1 MNKQA
6 LRESVYHYCNNSLSH
21 IKCTFFF
28 CKANI
33 YKEKPVFLRIN
44 PEKLKHLIMKH
55 LFQRGLLLVATFF
68 GLAFHLAAQS
78 TLMTIHMNDGTERNY
93 YMSEDD
99 RVYFE
104 GNDILVVEIAV
115 NAKAERYN
123 LADIRKI
130 TCSETEGVSE
140 EADAS
145 VFLSP
150 NPVHDKVMLHNL
162 SGIQPV
168 GIYALDGRIVKSV
181 EVTADQFIDI
191 SDLPVGLYLVKTER
205 QTLKMIKL

>member
-1 MNKQA
+1 
-6 LRESVYHYCNNSLSH
+6 
-21 IKCTFFF
+21 
-28 CKANI
+28 
-33 YKEKPVFLRIN
+33 
-44 PEKLKHLIMKH
+44 MKH
-55 LFQRGLLLVATFF
+55 LFQRGLLLVASFF

-78 TLMTIHMNDGTERNY
+78 TLMTIHLNDGTERDY
-93 YMSEDD
+93 YMSEYD

-104 GNDILVVEIAV
+104 GSDILVVEIAV

-130 TCSETEGVSE
+130 TCAETESVSE
-140 EADAS
+140 AS
-145 VFLSP
+145 GAEVYLSP
-150 NPVHDKVMLHNL
+150 NPVHDKVSLHNL
-162 SGIQPV
+162 SGNQSV
-168 GIYALDGRIVKSV
+168 GIYALDGRMVKSV